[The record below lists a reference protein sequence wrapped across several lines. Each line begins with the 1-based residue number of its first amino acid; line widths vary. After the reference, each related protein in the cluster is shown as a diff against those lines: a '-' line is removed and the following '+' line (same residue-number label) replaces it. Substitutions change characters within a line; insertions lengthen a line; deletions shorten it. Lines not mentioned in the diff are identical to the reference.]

1 MIVTFDVETLACTDA
16 EVIESLRATVK
27 PPATH
32 KKQET
37 IDSWM
42 AENAESALAEMV
54 AKTSFDGM
62 YGKIAC
68 IAWKFDDGEVCSS
81 LDTDTEE
88 QAINRFY
95 DAVRCAVKVDYH
107 GGSTNVPIQFCGHNI
122 AGFDLPF
129 LKHRSIIL
137 GIKPPPNL
145 IAAMNAKPW
154 DKCIA
159 DTMTMW
165 SSDNQKRVSM
175 DKLCKAFG
183 IQGKDGFDGSMV
195 NAEWTTGSK
204 QRVIQYC
211 RDDIDRTYAIYKRI
225 TFS

>member
-1 MIVTFDVETLACTDA
+1 MIITFDIETLQTTDA
-16 EVIESLRATVK
+16 DVIASLAETVK

-37 IDSWM
+37 IDAWM
-42 AENAESALAEMV
+42 AENKESATAELV

-68 IAWKFDDGEVCSS
+68 IAWQIDDCEVCST

-95 DAVRCAVKVDYH
+95 DAVREFVKHENNGYL
-107 GGSTNVPIQFCGHNI
+107 TNQQITFCGHNI
-122 AGFDLPF
+122 VGFDLPF

-137 GIKPPPNL
+137 GIKPQPDIL
-145 IAAMNAKPW
+145 AAMNAKPW

-159 DTMTMW
+159 DTMLMW
-165 SSDNQKRVSM
+165 SNDPHKRGSM
-175 DKLCKAFG
+175 DRLCKAFG
-183 IQGKDGFDGSMV
+183 IKGKEGFDGSMV
-195 NAEWTTGSK
+195 NDEWTTGSK
-204 QRVIQYC
+204 AKVIEYC
-211 RDDIDRTYAIYKRI
+211 KDDVVRTSAIYKRMV
-225 TFS
+225 FA